1 MGKQEKELIRKAQSI
16 YKNIYPV
23 GGRETF
29 NGCFTK
35 YGEKLFLWFDTEDQS
50 THVVTDELLINGSK

>member
-1 MGKQEKELIRKAQSI
+1 MGKEEKELIKKARSM
-16 YKNIYPV
+16 YKKIYPV

-50 THVVTDELLINGSK
+50 THVVTDELLVKRE